1 MALFYLKHT
10 DILLPNTTTTTTTN
24 NNNNNNNNNND
35 NKLCECG
42 RINGNTFYEACSY
55 SAL

>member
-10 DILLPNTTTTTTTN
+10 DILLPNTTTTNTN
-24 NNNNNNNNNND
+24 NNNNNSND
-35 NKLCECG
+35 NKLCQCR
-42 RINGNTFYEACSY
+42 RINGNTFYEACPY